1 MVWITRLAR
10 WNIRVWNKTYP
21 VVPFSSQPYFLDM
34 VGLFTTVI
42 ASWNVYVAAKPT
54 DHSNCWPMSSQK
66 ILKKICA
73 LQNMKPELHI
83 LLFFVMSYFLLF
95 ALWWNLMPKILSIA
109 HSYCFLTC
117 LYVVAIYMQT
127 DHGIA
132 DQCQAKKYLKNIC
145 FIRPTYPTFFRIWNL
160 NRIFFV
166 MFKIYQKN
174 ADKYTNTFIIMSHI
188 LLGLGASFSLV
199 T

>member
-1 MVWITRLAR
+1 VSIFHNYEVLQHSLNLHCTSTKFMRILLMVWITRLAR

-34 VGLFTTVI
+34 VGWLFTTVI

-66 ILKKICA
+66 IFKKICA
-73 LQNMKPELHI
+73 LQNMKHELHI
-83 LLFFVMSYFLLF
+83 LFFVMSYFLLF
-95 ALWWNLMPKILSIA
+95 ALWWNLMPKILSIT

-127 DHGIA
+127 DYGIA
-132 DQCQAKKYLKNIC
+132 DQCQAKKYLKKIC
-145 FIRPTYPTFFRIWNL
+145 FNRPTY
-160 NRIFFV
+160 
-166 MFKIYQKN
+166 
-174 ADKYTNTFIIMSHI
+174 SI
-188 LLGLGASFSLV
+188 LLSSGYETWTVYFL
-199 T
+199 